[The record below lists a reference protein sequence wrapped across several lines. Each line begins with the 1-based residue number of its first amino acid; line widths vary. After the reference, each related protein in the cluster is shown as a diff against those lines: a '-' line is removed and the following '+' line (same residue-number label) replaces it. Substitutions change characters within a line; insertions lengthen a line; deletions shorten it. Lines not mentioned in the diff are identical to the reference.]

1 MMKKKWIVAAVA
13 LSLLCF
19 TVVILSSYRRP
30 YREIVINGGIDPSL
44 VYAVMKAESGF
55 REDAVSKA
63 GAIGLMQLLPSTAEF
78 ICCKHQLEFFPEK
91 LKEGAYNVK
100 LGCLYL
106 AYLTERF
113 TDILTVIAAY
123 NAGEGVVSK
132 WLEDDSVSPDGIRLD
147 VIPYPETAQYVK
159 KVEKF
164 WKIYGFLY
172 H

>member
-13 LSLLCF
+13 LCLLCF
-19 TVVILSSYRRP
+19 AAVFLSAYRRP
-30 YREIVINGGIDPSL
+30 YREIVTKVGVDPSL

-55 REDAVSKA
+55 CEDAVSQA

-78 ICCKHQLEFFPEK
+78 ICDKRGLEFFPEK

-100 LGCLYL
+100 LGCFYL

-113 TDILTVIAAY
+113 SDIQTVIAAY

-132 WLEDDSVSPDGIRLD
+132 WLEDDSVSLDGVRLY

-164 WKIYGFLY
+164 RKIYRFLY